1 MISKPFLNFLIVC
14 FWTLISLLIIQYSY
28 FFLQVFIS
36 TKGVRF
42 EPDIFMYV
50 VSFVMTFL
58 WIFIFV
64 YSLYFFFKYDK
75 YSKSGVY
82 FFFFHLIYSLIY
94 FYRVIW
100 KRKRELISSYEC
112 EPVLGNTIMLET
124 EEIDDIETEELKE
137 KNLN

>member
-14 FWTLISLLIIQYSY
+14 FWASILLFVMQFVTLFAPIL
-28 FFLQVFIS
+28 F
-36 TKGVRF
+36 TEGVRL
-42 EPDIFMYV
+42 EQNTYILIFSEILLLLM
-50 VSFVMTFL
+50 FCLF
-58 WIFIFV
+58 F
-64 YSLYFFFKYDK
+64 YSLYFFFKYDR

-82 FFFFHLIYSLIY
+82 FFFFHIIYSLIY

-100 KRKRELISSYEC
+100 KRKRELVNSYEC

-124 EEIDDIETEELKE
+124 EEFDDIETEEERE